1 MPKRLSDTSDRIYM
15 IGNPRGYGK
24 SALMMEVAYKR
35 DKICGRKKVPSG
47 PVLFTGFRG
56 IESASDAKS
65 RIMETIRPLFI
76 PTFFPL
82 HDERG
87 SLAFVV
93 HNSIVMTHLF
103 FTFFDNRQAAA

>member
-1 MPKRLSDTSDRIYM
+1 M

-35 DKICGRKKVPSG
+35 DKLCGRKKVPSG
-47 PVLFTGFRG
+47 PVLFTDFRG
-56 IESASDAKS
+56 VKSASHAED
-65 RIMETIRPLFI
+65 RVMETIRPLFI